1 MEPKIINGEN
11 KMQVSINKEIVEK
24 ELIKFI
30 RNILNLEEID
40 SVRIR
45 DIIIKKNSIIS
56 KKISQS
62 IERSYH
68 DCYSDVDMYI
78 VVKINPRDTMTSL
91 EYMKKIDRFG
101 LSKEDCLGLIFDKEN
116 NVCRI
121 VLKNGMRYDI
131 SFIFEYDD
139 TADIIEIEPKEKE
152 YSNSNWSLENVN
164 RFWFVQVQA
173 LGKLYRKDYL
183 ISDHLA
189 NINLNETLV
198 QQMIL
203 RDIKYGTNHHR
214 YGYEEEP
221 AYLHNEGKCLIK
233 TENEIFNR
241 ITDKLYCVALTYDGL
256 TVLFYPEYEM
266 RSANFF
272 DIWKCYEKNRVS
284 EIDTMK

>member
-1 MEPKIINGEN
+1 
-11 KMQVSINKEIVEK
+11 MQISINKEIMK
-24 ELIKFI
+24 IELTKLI
-30 RNILNLEEID
+30 RNILILREID

-45 DIIIKKNSIIS
+45 DIIMKKDSIVS
-56 KKISQS
+56 KKISQA

-78 VVKINPRDTMTSL
+78 VVKINPRDTMTPL
-91 EYMKKIDRFG
+91 EYMKRIDRFG

-152 YSNSNWSLENVN
+152 YSNSNYPLEKVN
-164 RFWFVQVQA
+164 HFWFVQVQA
-173 LGKLYRKDYL
+173 LGKLYRRDYL

-198 QQMIL
+198 QQMVL
-203 RDIKYGTNHHR
+203 RDMKYGTNHHR
-214 YGYEEEP
+214 YGDEEEP
-221 AYLHNEGKCLIK
+221 AYLQNEGKCFIK
-233 TENEIFNR
+233 TKNEIFNR
-241 ITDKLYCVALTYDGL
+241 IADKLYCAAVTYDEL
-256 TVLFYPEYEM
+256 TVLFYLEHEK
-266 RSANFF
+266 RSDNFF
-272 DIWKCYEKNRVS
+272 RIWKCYEENRLS
-284 EIDTMK
+284 EIDTIEGKPEDR